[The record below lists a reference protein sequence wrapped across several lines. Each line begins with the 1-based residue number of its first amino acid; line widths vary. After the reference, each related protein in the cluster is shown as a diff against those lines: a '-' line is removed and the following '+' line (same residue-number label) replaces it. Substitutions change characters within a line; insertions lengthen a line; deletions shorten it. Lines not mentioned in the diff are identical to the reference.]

1 MRTRLLIGLIVAL
14 CVLGGV
20 GSAAADSTV
29 NYRFGASS
37 LAINLGGGLHAF
49 VFFDDRVPPD
59 IYIHPID
66 FVANLLQVT
75 LNNTFTGFAIQLVF
89 EGFNQGFRQYG
100 VYTCVAFSNQT
111 CNVSSVRRGT
121 FFIQ

>member
-1 MRTRLLIGLIVAL
+1 MRTGLVVGLLVTL
-14 CVLGGV
+14 CVLVGV
-20 GSAAADSTV
+20 GPAAADSTV

-37 LAINLGGGLHAF
+37 LALNLGNGLHAF
-49 VFFDDRVPPD
+49 VFFDDLIPPD
-59 IYIHPID
+59 IYIHPVD
-66 FVANLLQVT
+66 FFANLLQVT

-89 EGFNQGFRQYG
+89 ENFNQGFRQYG
-100 VYTCVAFSNQT
+100 VYTCVSFSFQT